1 MEDDIVKVSSEEM
14 KNLSNPD
21 YYRVI
26 FDSFSFRLKQAKNS
40 LYRISRMDSKE
51 DMVHFAKKALDV
63 LEPDWR
69 TRIK

>member
-14 KNLSNPD
+14 KDLSNPD
-21 YYRVI
+21 YNRVL

-51 DMVHFAKKALDV
+51 DMVHFAK
-63 LEPDWR
+63 
-69 TRIK
+69 